1 MIKSKNVNPQ
11 SAQITAKTMSNQNG
25 FAGQQIEKEGLDVFE
40 FSHDVFEVP
49 FGNPAESRV
58 VVNDGIVGFDERVV
72 NNLQIGRDDRDAGQF
87 AAFRRVAHL
96 AIHGAI
102 ISIVIIIIY
111 HHLIYILTDFYY
123 KTP

>member
-1 MIKSKNVNPQ
+1 
-11 SAQITAKTMSNQNG
+11 MSNQNG
-25 FAGQQIEKEGLDVFE
+25 FAGQQIEKEDLNVFE

-102 ISIVIIIIY
+102 IIIVIIIIY